1 MVKRLVGHRVG
12 YKKYTK
18 AKQKLHQKYLR
29 ARQSAKAFL
38 QKEKVKNFKARTK
51 IIGRNVANKLE
62 NGAEY
67 LGTKLENGRIKTS
80 HAMAKVNSKVYN
92 SKPVKKAAF
101 MKNKVKSD
109 RNIARSKIKILTHR
123 FSYWFVDI
131 LMLLRIHKHIRKI
144 KLGIVIIP
152 FILLSIF
159 DDFVIAILV
168 ATFNVFACSL
178 IFALVSIAKDDAMV
192 DGKFDYGKYK
202 NIKSRKEVVAATF
215 CAFIA
220 MASVIFG
227 NQIANAIFAHLFR

>member
-1 MVKRLVGHRVG
+1 MVKRFGHRTG
-12 YKKYTK
+12 YKTYTK
-18 AKQKLHQKYLR
+18 AKQKLYQKYLR
-29 ARQSAKAFL
+29 VRQSTRTFL
-38 QKEKVKNFKARTK
+38 QGNRVKNLKTKTK
-51 IIGRNVANKLE
+51 IIGKTIKYKIE

-67 LGTKLENGRIKTS
+67 LGTKLENGRAKTS
-80 HAMAKVNSKVYN
+80 AAIARVNGKVYN
-92 SKPVKKAAF
+92 SKPVKRVAF
-101 MKNKVKSD
+101 TKNKIKSD

-131 LMLLRIHKHIRKI
+131 LMFLRIHKHIRKI
-144 KLGIVIIP
+144 KLGIVIVP

-178 IFALVSIAKDDAMV
+178 IFALVSVNKNEAMV

-215 CAFIA
+215 STFVA
-220 MASVIFG
+220 MVSVIFG

>member
-1 MVKRLVGHRVG
+1 MVRRLGHRAG

-18 AKQKLHQKYLR
+18 AKQKLHQRYLR
-29 ARQSAKAFL
+29 VRQSTRAFL
-38 QKEKVKNFKARTK
+38 QGEKVRNLKSRTK
-51 IIGRNVANKLE
+51 AFGKKVGQKVER
-62 NGAEY
+62 GAEY
-67 LGTKLENGRIKTS
+67 LGTKIENGRVKTS
-80 HAMAKVNSKVYN
+80 AAMAKVNSRVYN
-92 SKPVKKAAF
+92 SRPVKKVAF
-101 MKNKVKSD
+101 TKNKIKSD
-109 RNIARSKIKILTHR
+109 RNIARSKIKILIHR

-131 LMLLRIHKHIRKI
+131 LMLLRVHKHIRKI

-215 CAFIA
+215 GAFIA

-227 NQIANAIFAHLFR
+227 NQIANAIFAYLFR

>member
-1 MVKRLVGHRVG
+1 MVRRLGHRAG

-18 AKQKLHQKYLR
+18 AKQKLHHRYLR
-29 ARQSAKAFL
+29 VRQSTRAFL
-38 QKEKVKNFKARTK
+38 QGEKVKNLKAKTK
-51 IIGRNVANKLE
+51 TISKKVGHKLE
-62 NGAEY
+62 TGAEY
-67 LGTKLENGRIKTS
+67 LGTKIENGRVKTS
-80 HAMAKVNSKVYN
+80 AAMAKVNSKVYN
-92 SKPVKKAAF
+92 SKPVKKVAF
-101 MKNKVKSD
+101 AKNKIKSD
-109 RNIARSKIKILTHR
+109 RNIARSKVIILTHK

-178 IFALVSIAKDDAMV
+178 IFALVSVNKDEAMV

-215 CAFIA
+215 SAFVA
-220 MASVIFG
+220 MMSVIFG